1 MIHLSLLTIN
11 TLGFNCINQY
21 MLILTSC
28 VNLLDSQVLSTK
40 NNDIQGYPS
49 KFLIFGSSNTW
60 PVVVFFLFFFLMA
73 CEYSGTWG
81 EI

>member
-1 MIHLSLLTIN
+1 
-11 TLGFNCINQY
+11 

-49 KFLIFGSSNTW
+49 HFLIFGSSNTW
-60 PVVVFFLFFFLMA
+60 PVVVFFFLMA

>member
-1 MIHLSLLTIN
+1 
-11 TLGFNCINQY
+11 
-21 MLILTSC
+21 MLILPSC

-49 KFLIFGSSNTW
+49 HFLIFGSSNTW
-60 PVVVFFLFFFLMA
+60 PVVVCFFLMA

>member
-11 TLGFNCINQY
+11 TLGFNFINQY
-21 MLILTSC
+21 MLILPSC

-60 PVVVFFLFFFLMA
+60 PVVVFFFLMA